1 MTDALPLLLMPPFVQ
16 VTEPNNLLD
25 SVITDFQNGV
35 VARGQITVNQ
45 PGFEHTCIIGG
56 GSSTDTTC
64 SCTPAATC
72 SQEATCFGA
81 LCDYS
86 KVSLAPSTVYKV
98 GACGLNEHRGMVE
111 SNSWSH
117 VAHVY
122 EQQQLCQLWTKSK
135 VVRCYVNCIV
145 FRVLH

>member
-1 MTDALPLLLMPPFVQ
+1 VQ
-16 VTEPNNLLD
+16 VTEPHNLLD
-25 SVITDFQNGV
+25 NAITDFQNGV

-45 PGFEHTCIIGG
+45 PGVEHTCIIGG
-56 GSSTDTTC
+56 GSSTGTTC

-98 GACGLNEHRGMVE
+98 GATCSSQRLTEHRGRDAACSCVSSSSGAGCE
-111 SNSWSH
+111 SNSS
-117 VAHVY
+117 
-122 EQQQLCQLWTKSK
+122 
-135 VVRCYVNCIV
+135 VVRSALCYFCN
-145 FRVLH
+145 